1 MRFPITFV
9 FVFGKGFAAGVV
21 KMANRRTLRLLSDSQ
36 NDQLVMKSLLNIV
49 GNRASTRW
57 VYPDCDGY
65 DSKNADVILID
76 TNVMPTANNSAL
88 KAQYHAEIVVAYG
101 SMLQKSAAFDFLL
114 PKPVRSKDLLLL
126 LNDLEAKLSQ
136 YADTDVTAKFMVDN
150 TIRTKV
156 VTPQTPTPAL
166 ASMPSTTPAKLVD
179 GLLALS
185 KQYKAA
191 MLEVRVNGQV
201 YAYLDNYRK
210 KAFVNPLFLKD
221 VPIGKLGSRVV
232 DSMPQNNNFK
242 AVTFTDLFF
251 DLTLSQP
258 PAVLVEGLSTDDTFS
273 IKQWPNM
280 GNSVHAKSMVRIAA
294 YFSKQQATLAKAT
307 RDLSVEM
314 NQIVGFIN
322 AVHSQNLLTYSSSV
336 PTVTKMSIEPKQD
349 VVAVVETIPVKEAP
363 AKSSGIG
370 GLFGRIRQRL
380 GI

>member
-1 MRFPITFV
+1 M
-9 FVFGKGFAAGVV
+9 
-21 KMANRRTLRLLSDSQ
+21 
-36 NDQLVMKSLLNIV
+36 
-49 GNRASTRW
+49 
-57 VYPDCDGY
+57 
-65 DSKNADVILID
+65 
-76 TNVMPTANNSAL
+76 
-88 KAQYHAEIVVAYG
+88 AYG
-101 SMLQKSAAFDFLL
+101 SVLQKSAAFDFLL

-156 VTPQTPTPAL
+156 VTPQTPTLVPAP
-166 ASMPSTTPAKLVD
+166 MPEKLVD

-273 IKQWPNM
+273 IK
-280 GNSVHAKSMVRIAA
+280 SMVIIAA